1 MSKIFKIFV
10 LFIFLQFSKS
20 FSQQAGEIDG
30 VTIPRTVKFADR
42 ELTLNGIGI
51 RSKFIFDVY
60 TLALYLT
67 NPSNDSAEIM
77 NSNTTMSIIIYVS
90 SPLVTSK
97 KFSSM
102 VNGGLKKNLRDEQ
115 WKIFKPELDL
125 LETLIN
131 SEQIVK
137 NDVFNLTYNDVDAS
151 LWIIKNGIVKGKIP
165 GFEFKKAFFGIWL
178 SDNPV
183 KDSLKKQL
191 LGLTQ

>member
-1 MSKIFKIFV
+1 MSKFFKIFV

-30 VTIPRTVKFADR
+30 ITIPRTVKFADR
-42 ELTLNGIGI
+42 ELILNGIGT

-67 NPSNDSAEIM
+67 NPSNNSAEIM
-77 NSNTTMSIIIYVS
+77 NSNTTMSMIIYVS

-102 VNGGLKKNLRDEQ
+102 VNAGLRKNLNDEQ

-125 LETLIN
+125 LEELIN

-191 LGLTQ
+191 LGYNQ